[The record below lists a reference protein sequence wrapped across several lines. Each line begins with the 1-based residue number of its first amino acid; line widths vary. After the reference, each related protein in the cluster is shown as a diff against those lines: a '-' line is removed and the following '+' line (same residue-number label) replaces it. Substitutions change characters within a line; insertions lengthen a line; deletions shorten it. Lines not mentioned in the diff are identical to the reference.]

1 MGILLGLLTALTWGS
16 SDFLARFVSRRI
28 GALRTTLYMQL
39 VGLAL
44 LTIFL
49 RYMGGWGHLLDGSGW
64 QPWAWGAL
72 AGALNT
78 LATLS
83 LYRSF
88 ETGKLAVVAPISA
101 SYPVLTVA
109 ISVLTGE
116 PLTAVRASGVL
127 LILGGVI
134 VVVRGEAAAPEPN
147 PNEFA
152 NCAARRSPRSPAA
165 FPFKPSP
172 YSVPPSK
179 KTSSGIAAALVS
191 AAGFGV
197 LFWLLGNRV
206 VPRVG
211 FASTVWMIRLTS
223 SALTALAILIMKQP
237 ISLPRKSSV
246 SFWLLGMGLLDTAAF
261 VLNNR
266 GMQLEQV
273 SVVSVLASLYG
284 AVTVILSTV
293 LLHER
298 MSRCQWLG
306 IAAIF
311 AGITLISR

>member
-16 SDFLARFVSRRI
+16 SDFLARFAARRL
-28 GALRTTLYMQL
+28 GTLRTTLYMQL
-39 VGLAL
+39 VGLVL

-49 RYMGGWGHLLDGSGW
+49 PYIGGWGHLLDGSGW
-64 QPWAWGAL
+64 EPWAWGAL

-78 LATLS
+78 IATLS

-88 ETGKLAVVAPISA
+88 ETGKLGVVAPISA

-109 ISVLTGE
+109 ISVLTGD
-116 PLTAVRASGVL
+116 PLTAVRASGVV
-127 LILGGVI
+127 LILTGVI
-134 VVVRGEAAAPEPN
+134 VVVRGEAAEQEPN
-147 PNEFA
+147 PNESTNGSA
-152 NCAARRSPRSPAA
+152 GRSPQSPAA
-165 FPFKPSP
+165 FPIEPSP
-172 YSVPPSK
+172 TPPPPRK
-179 KTSSGIAAALVS
+179 KSLSGIAAALI
-191 AAGFGV
+191 AAVGFGV

-223 SALTALAILIMKQP
+223 SALTGLAILIMKQP
-237 ISLPRKSSV
+237 MSLPRKSSV
-246 SFWLLGMGLLDTAAF
+246 SLRLLGMGLLDTAAF

-293 LLHER
+293 LLDER
-298 MSRCQWLG
+298 MSRWQWLG

>member
-1 MGILLGLLTALTWGS
+1 MGILLGLLTALAWGS
-16 SDFLARFVSRRI
+16 SDFLARFAARRL
-28 GALRTTLYMQL
+28 GTLRTTLYMQL
-39 VGLAL
+39 VGLVL

-49 RYMGGWGHLLDGSGW
+49 PYLGGWGHLLDGSGW
-64 QPWAWGAL
+64 EPWAWGAL

-88 ETGKLAVVAPISA
+88 ETGKLAVVAPLSA

-109 ISVLTGE
+109 ISALTGD
-116 PLTAVRASGVL
+116 PLTAVRASGVV
-127 LILGGVI
+127 LILAGVI
-134 VVVRGEAAAPEPN
+134 VVVRGEAAESEPN
-147 PNEFA
+147 PNESTNGRA
-152 NCAARRSPRSPAA
+152 GQSPQSPAA
-165 FPFKPSP
+165 FPIDPSP
-172 YSVPPSK
+172 TAPPPRK
-179 KTSSGIAAALVS
+179 KSLSGIAAALIS
-191 AAGFGV
+191 AVGFGV

-223 SALTALAILIMKQP
+223 SALTGLAILIMKQP

-246 SFWLLGMGLLDTAAF
+246 SLWLLGMGLLDTAAF

-293 LLHER
+293 LLDER
-298 MSRCQWLG
+298 MSRWQWLG